1 MSYCQSYNYSSLG
14 CNCKSNTV
22 ALTSNEKYLYPTDNV
37 YYDFF
42 PLNTTYK
49 NREGRKY
56 KPTLEK
62 PALELKSK
70 CNGCNK
76 Q

>member
-1 MSYCQSYNYSSLG
+1 MSYCPSYNYSSLG

-56 KPTLEK
+56 KPILEQ
-62 PALELKSK
+62 PRLELKSK
-70 CNGCNK
+70 CTSCNK